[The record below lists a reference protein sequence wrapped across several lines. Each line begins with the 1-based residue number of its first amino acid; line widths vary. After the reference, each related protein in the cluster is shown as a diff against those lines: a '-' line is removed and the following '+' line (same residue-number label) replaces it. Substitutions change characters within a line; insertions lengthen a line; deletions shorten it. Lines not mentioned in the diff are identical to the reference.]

1 MSSSMACTRTHDW
14 SENHSWSSATRNDVN
29 HPECFLKITG
39 KGNDISNL
47 TVGNAKNGRMSSSS
61 VRDLSENPRR
71 LCALVRRCARCECVG
86 SEICALN
93 PPVLRAAT
101 LRQRRP
107 CGRELGPHRATQT
120 IAPVRWKSTRATCS
134 WQRATWS
141 SLIAAFNWPSARN
154 QNGGLCSCQQLSE
167 KQEKLFPSSYQD
179 IISRMP

>member
-1 MSSSMACTRTHDW
+1 MVCLQINLQRKQEESNNSLLVMFARNRRMSSSMACTRTHDW

-39 KGNDISNL
+39 KGNDISNP
-47 TVGNAKNGRMSSSS
+47 TVGNKNNGRMSSS

-107 CGRELGPHRATQT
+107 CGRELGPHRATQG
-120 IAPVRWKSTRATCS
+120 
-134 WQRATWS
+134 S
-141 SLIAAFNWPSARN
+141 SDHTTPCNTN
-154 QNGGLCSCQQLSE
+154 
-167 KQEKLFPSSYQD
+167 KT
-179 IISRMP
+179 SRSMEVHACHMEFANCRV